1 MKPSK
6 ISKSKSLSNP
16 KLAKQLKKES
26 LLVGKNSLEV
36 LLEFEC
42 LETSASSPIL

>member
-1 MKPSK
+1 MNPSK
-6 ISKSKSLSNP
+6 ISKLKSLSNS

-36 LLEFEC
+36 LLEFER
-42 LETSASSPIL
+42 LENSASSPIL

>member
-6 ISKSKSLSNP
+6 ISKSKSLSNS
-16 KLAKQLKKES
+16 KQAKQLKKES

-36 LLEFEC
+36 LLEFER
-42 LETSASSPIL
+42 LENSASSPIL

>member
-6 ISKSKSLSNP
+6 ISKSKSPSNP
-16 KLAKQLKKES
+16 KLAKQLRKES

-36 LLEFEC
+36 LQEFER
-42 LETSASSPIL
+42 LENSASSPIF

>member
-6 ISKSKSLSNP
+6 ISKSKSLLNS

-26 LLVGKNSLEV
+26 LQVGKNSLEV
-36 LLEFEC
+36 LLEFER
-42 LETSASSPIL
+42 LENSASSLIF